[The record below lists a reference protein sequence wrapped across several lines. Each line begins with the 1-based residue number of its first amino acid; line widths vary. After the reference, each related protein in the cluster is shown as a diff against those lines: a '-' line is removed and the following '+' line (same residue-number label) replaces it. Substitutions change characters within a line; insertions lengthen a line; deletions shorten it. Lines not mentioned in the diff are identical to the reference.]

1 MPTAFYLSDHQQSL
15 SERSVQSE
23 LTACTSAP
31 SFFGNKRLRLWRK
44 MNSRSGRRP
53 KNPEIFR
60 RSTFSHQKTQLI
72 LPGMHEGA
80 AAPSYLRPG
89 LRSACPGF
97 RFANVVC
104 EPPAA
109 QSAASEIRSGG
120 MYAARTRPKWPLPL
134 SFSGRCRRQQE
145 NDATQENEAFIFLT
159 ACRLFRHAVPRL
171 RRRKRGCFF
180 TPFVPSGCAAYPDS
194 Q

>member
-1 MPTAFYLSDHQQSL
+1 MLFCRINSKPPGSAKPLSATVRTPKKPQS
-15 SERSVQSE
+15 R
-23 LTACTSAP
+23 
-31 SFFGNKRLRLWRK
+31 GMRLG
-44 MNSRSGRRP
+44 SDCQ
-53 KNPEIFR
+53 KNR
-60 RSTFSHQKTQLI
+60 LI

-134 SFSGRCRRQQE
+134 SFFSRPGPRFTCPGFRPCGALKRCPRASSRVNAAFDRRCRRQQE
-145 NDATQENEAFIFLT
+145 NDATRKNEVFIFSKG
-159 ACRLFRHAVPRL
+159 VD
-171 RRRKRGCFF
+171 
-180 TPFVPSGCAAYPDS
+180 FVNTQRARA
-194 Q
+194 